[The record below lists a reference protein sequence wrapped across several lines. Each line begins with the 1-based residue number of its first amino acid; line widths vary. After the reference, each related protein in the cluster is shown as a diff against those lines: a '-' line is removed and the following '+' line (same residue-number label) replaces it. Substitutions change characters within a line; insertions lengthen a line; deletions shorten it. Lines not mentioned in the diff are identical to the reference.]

1 VEDIRDLL
9 KKQIT
14 QTVQWQRSTQMVRDI
29 GEGREWLVLGPARV
43 LTNLMKRDYP
53 NDRIVSLSTV
63 DEIKRF
69 VEEEEKGR

>member
-1 VEDIRDLL
+1 
-9 KKQIT
+9 
-14 QTVQWQRSTQMVRDI
+14 MVRDI